1 MRMTVKK
8 SEGKIIFED
17 EKQGL
22 KDLIAKLNPFKNKLK
37 MVLAGTG
44 AKVVFHK
51 NGTVDVVY
59 NGKVLLTEIN
69 PGKYNIYYSGNDPE
83 YEVYHMVHR
92 VVLGEVKIFKT
103 SLYIMCLETLKN
115 NGLL

>member
-1 MRMTVKK
+1 MKLVVKK

-17 EKQGL
+17 EKQTL
-22 KDLIAKLNPFKNKLK
+22 KDLMAKLNPWNNKLK
-37 MVLAGTG
+37 MILSTG
-44 AKVVFHK
+44 VKVVLHK
-51 NGTVDVVY
+51 KGTVDVEY
-59 NGKVLLTEIN
+59 NGKVLLTEISK
-69 PGKYNIYYSGNDPE
+69 GKYNIYYSGNDPK

-103 SLYIMCLETLKN
+103 SLYMMCLEVLED